1 MYIGA
6 VAGILPAGTG
16 RAEVRRQAKHNL
28 WQGKNVCLH
37 NEHTHSNILYL
48 FIVVELVL
56 MQHVVLLSR
65 QEYTREN
72 RQPAT
77 NLENGVVV

>member
-1 MYIGA
+1 M
-6 VAGILPAGTG
+6 
-16 RAEVRRQAKHNL
+16 
-28 WQGKNVCLH
+28 CLH

-77 NLENGVVV
+77 NLENGVAV